1 MGMMFGGAHCSIASL
16 REQPKGDES
25 AMTTLQIWSVIG
37 GAPAIWLSAL
47 PEPVSPPACDG
58 AIGRIVVAAMGGPL
72 PLRGRARNVHVA
84 RGPSWGSGSA

>member
-1 MGMMFGGAHCSIASL
+1 
-16 REQPKGDES
+16 
-25 AMTTLQIWSVIG
+25 MTTLQIWSVIG